1 MTKEKAIFT
10 FAIDAIGRKKVS
22 KLLQKLGYQGEPTAE
37 LCMEVMDKEGKAF
50 ALPFGK
56 LMQQAG
62 KDPRTK
68 AKLLAAAKLDKAAG
82 ANAGVNAGATA
93 GTTGMTAEQKSQQ
106 GLQWFN
112 AIAGLFGTA
121 INSVDDIANATNGTN
136 ATLAMSQYMA
146 EQRKAEEAAQK
157 TTLYWILGGVGVLL
171 IVTIFVIALSKR
183 S

>member
-56 LMQQAG
+56 LMQQAA

-82 ANAGVNAGATA
+82 TNAGINAGATS
-93 GTTGMTAEQKSQQ
+93 GMTAEQKSQQ
-106 GLQWFN
+106 GLAWFN

-146 EQRKAEEAAQK
+146 EQRRAEEAAQK

>member
-56 LMQQAG
+56 LMQQAA
-62 KDPRTK
+62 KDPQTK

-82 ANAGVNAGATA
+82 TNAGINAGATS
-93 GTTGMTAEQKSQQ
+93 GMTAEQKSQQ
-106 GLQWFN
+106 GLAWFN

-146 EQRKAEEAAQK
+146 EQRRAEEAAQK

>member
-1 MTKEKAIFT
+1 M
-10 FAIDAIGRKKVS
+10 
-22 KLLQKLGYQGEPTAE
+22 
-37 LCMEVMDKEGKAF
+37 
-50 ALPFGK
+50 
-56 LMQQAG
+56 
-62 KDPRTK
+62 
-68 AKLLAAAKLDKAAG
+68 DKAAG
-82 ANAGVNAGATA
+82 TNAGVIAGATT

>member
-10 FAIDAIGRKKVS
+10 FAIDVIGRKKVS

-82 ANAGVNAGATA
+82 TNAGINAGATS
-93 GTTGMTAEQKSQQ
+93 GMTAEQKSQQ
-106 GLQWFN
+106 GLAWFN

-146 EQRKAEEAAQK
+146 EQRRAEEAAQK

>member
-56 LMQQAG
+56 LMQQAA
-62 KDPRTK
+62 KDPQTK

-82 ANAGVNAGATA
+82 TNAGVNAGATA

-106 GLQWFN
+106 GLAWFN

>member
-56 LMQQAG
+56 LMQQAA
-62 KDPRTK
+62 KDPQTK

-82 ANAGVNAGATA
+82 TNAGVIAGATT